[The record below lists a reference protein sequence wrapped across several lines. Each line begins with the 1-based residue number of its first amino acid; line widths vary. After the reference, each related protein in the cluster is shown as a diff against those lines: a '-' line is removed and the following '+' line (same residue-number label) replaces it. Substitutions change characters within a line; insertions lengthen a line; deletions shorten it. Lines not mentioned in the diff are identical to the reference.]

1 MYDGGGARSR
11 TCGNLFASRALL
23 PELVLVHAPPLSHME
38 AVIIQHLLSTE
49 LALMENECARKSV
62 PCHTAN
68 DLLWEHTRV
77 AKIQARLC
85 TKPGRHSRASIVCVP

>member
-1 MYDGGGARSR
+1 MMVGVQDRGRVE
-11 TCGNLFASRALL
+11 TCSQVERCYLNWYWSTRRR
-23 PELVLVHAPPLSHME
+23 VSHME

-49 LALMENECARKSV
+49 LALMENECARKRV